1 MTITT
6 AQIRHKSDRAQ
17 RRSGISG
24 TTSFLFVQVARY
36 HRKRAGELLC
46 DLGLHLGQEMIL
58 EALWTRGALSQ
69 SELAEHA
76 GVRRATMTVAL
87 RPLEK
92 AGLVERT
99 CDPDDRRIMRVF
111 ATEKSLVLRPKVYAA
126 WEKLNREMISNLDI
140 DERRVFERAL
150 RKVRN
155 TMRHQLA

>member
-6 AQIRHKSDRAQ
+6 AQIRRKSDRAQ

-36 HRKRAGELLC
+36 HRKRAGELLG
-46 DLGLHLGQEMIL
+46 DFGLHLGQEMIL

>member
-1 MTITT
+1 
-6 AQIRHKSDRAQ
+6 
-17 RRSGISG
+17 
-24 TTSFLFVQVARY
+24 
-36 HRKRAGELLC
+36 
-46 DLGLHLGQEMIL
+46 MIL

-99 CDPDDRRIMRVF
+99 CDPDDRRIMRVV

>member
-6 AQIRHKSDRAQ
+6 AQIRRKSDRAQ

-36 HRKRAGELLC
+36 HRKRVGELLG

-92 AGLVERT
+92 AGLVER
-99 CDPDDRRIMRVF
+99 
-111 ATEKSLVLRPKVYAA
+111 LVLRPKVYAA

>member
-36 HRKRAGELLC
+36 HRKRAGELLG

-99 CDPDDRRIMRVF
+99 CDPDDRRIMRVV